1 MKRHS
6 ADSTN
11 NQVRKKPRVTESR
24 LTRSRSFFA
33 VLTVFAVTLSG
44 PVAASSD
51 AYPPMRFDHVSLDQ
65 GLSQSNV
72 FTILQDS
79 KGLMWFGTE
88 NGLNSYNGYDFKH
101 YRQERGN
108 PAALGSDFIYELAE
122 DAKGNLWVATNGGG
136 LAKMAAGDRSITSYR
151 HDPENSNSISN
162 DVVRALLLNADG
174 SMWLGTRGGG
184 LDLFD
189 PASGTFTH
197 HSFADSAADSGSPNE
212 IFELYADVEGSLW
225 IGSNR
230 GLARL
235 DAKSGDVVTY
245 RHDPENSASLSD
257 DRVRAIFED
266 SAGRMWIGTYG
277 GGLNRFDAA
286 NDGFVRHQHEEANTR
301 SIASNRVTSIFEDA
315 SKRLWVGTS
324 GGLNIVD
331 HKTESFI
338 HYAHDNTDGSS
349 LSDDDITALYQDR
362 GGMLW
367 VGTRYRGLSKWNP
380 DTWAYGLDTA
390 KEIAAGTERQP
401 NVTAFVT
408 DERGMLWV
416 GTFGDGL
423 NVMRGADGEI
433 TRYRHDPDAANGLS
447 DNRVMSL
454 LRDSYGDIWVGT
466 MTGGVN
472 RLHPATGE
480 VDVYRFDAE
489 DPTSLSAD
497 GVMALFEDSLGNIW
511 VGTFGGGISLF
522 DRRSGTFQRFQADT
536 AVEGSLSS
544 NRVTSFA
551 EDASGRIWVG
561 TDAGGLNLYDP
572 KSNRFHSF
580 RHDPRDPQS
589 LAADTVYAINIDKT
603 GGVWVGTRGGGLDR
617 VHGDTSAPSK
627 ILFENFSQSDGIA
640 NDVIYGIEFDKA
652 GQLWLS
658 TNYGIS
664 RLNPETREV
673 RNLHR
678 KDGLQSEEFN
688 FGAHYRSAN
697 GELFFGGHN
706 GFNSFQPDALPIK
719 SQAPPLMLTGVF
731 NGNDP
736 LRAEPPTDAED
747 GIDIGHNED
756 SISFE
761 FAALDY
767 ASPEHNS
774 YRYKL
779 EGFDREWIDLGNR
792 RRVTYTD
799 LNDGQYVL
807 RVQAANSAGVWNEAG
822 LALPV
827 RVQAAPW
834 DTWWAYLGY
843 TAIALQ
849 IGLAL
854 WLGHRRRIR
863 REEEYSQQLEFEVR
877 HRTQSLLDRNKQLND
892 MNRSLQRS
900 NLSDPLTGLRNRR
913 FVFEEVSRDLEV
925 ARRKLGNER
934 MGVDARGIAD
944 LVFMMIDLDNFK
956 PINDT
961 FGHAAGDKML
971 LQVRDVLLGACRHSD
986 FVVRWGGD
994 EFVVIAKQAMPGE
1007 SEALAERIRSQIAA
1021 HNFALDEGQL
1031 VRTTCSIGFAQYPL
1045 FRNKDDDADL
1055 DRILGLADDL
1065 MYEAK
1070 KRRNAWA
1077 GLLSPNEAVTS
1088 FEYDHDSVD
1097 PKSLLF
1103 RARRA
1108 GTQDKPFR
1116 DENDSPRLAVVR

>member
-1 MKRHS
+1 VKRYSEKKTGIRGDAATKS
-6 ADSTN
+6 AA
-11 NQVRKKPRVTESR
+11 PRII
-24 LTRSRSFFA
+24 RSRSFFA
-33 VLTVFAVTLSG
+33 VLTVFAVSLSG
-44 PVAASSD
+44 PVAAADS
-51 AYPPMRFDHVSLDQ
+51 YPPMRFDHVSLDE

-79 KGLMWFGTE
+79 QGLMWFGTE
-88 NGLNSYNGYDFKH
+88 NGLNSYNGYEFTH

-108 PAALGSDFIYELAE
+108 PAALGSDFIYEIVE
-122 DAKGNLWVATNGGG
+122 DADGNLWIATNGGG
-136 LAKMAAGDRSITSYR
+136 LARMDAKDRSIVSYR
-151 HDPENSNSISN
+151 HQPGDKSTISSNVI
-162 DVVRALLLNADG
+162 RALLLNADG
-174 SMWLGTRGGG
+174 SLWLGTRGGG
-184 LDLFD
+184 LDLLD
-189 PASGTFTH
+189 PATGKVTH
-197 HSFADSAADSGSPNE
+197 HAFAEAGDDSGSPNE
-212 IFELYADVEGSLW
+212 IFELHAGNDGRLW

-235 DAKSGDVVTY
+235 DRQSGEVITY
-245 RHDPENSASLSD
+245 RHDASNPTSLSD

-266 SAGRMWIGTYG
+266 SAGRLWVGTYG
-277 GGLNRFDAA
+277 GGLNRLDPAKQS
-286 NDGFVRHQHEEANTR
+286 FVRYQHDAGNSR

-315 SKRLWVGTS
+315 ANRLWVGTS

-331 HKTESFI
+331 YKTGSFSRFQ
-338 HYAHDNTDGSS
+338 HDNTDRSS

-380 DTWAYGLDTA
+380 DTWAFGLDTA
-390 KEIAAGTERQP
+390 KTIVAGAERQP
-401 NVTAFVT
+401 NVTSFVT
-408 DERGMLWV
+408 DDRGMLWV

-423 NVMRGADGEI
+423 NVMRGNNGEV
-433 TRYRHDPDAANGLS
+433 TRYRNDPDVAGGLS

-454 LRDSYGDIWVGT
+454 LRDSYGDIWIGT

-472 RLHPATGE
+472 RLNPASGKI
-480 VDVYRFDAE
+480 DVFRHIAD

-497 GVMALFEDSLGNIW
+497 GIMALYEDSLGRIW
-511 VGTFGGGISLF
+511 VGTFGGGISRY
-522 DRRSGTFQRFQADT
+522 DRRSGEFQRYQADKT
-536 AVEGSLSS
+536 NDGALSS

-551 EDASGRIWVG
+551 EDTSGRMWVG

-572 KSNRFHSF
+572 KTDRFHTF
-580 RHDPRDPQS
+580 RHDPEDPQS

-603 GGVWVGTRGGGLDR
+603 GTVWVGTRGGGLDR
-617 VHGDTSAPSK
+617 VHGSASAPAK
-627 ILFENFSQSDGIA
+627 ILFENFSQSDGLA
-640 NDVIYGIEFDKA
+640 NDVIYGIQFDNN
-652 GQLWLS
+652 GHLWLS

-664 RLNPETREV
+664 RLNPETRSV

-706 GFNSFQPDALPIK
+706 GFNSFQPDALPIR
-719 SQAPPLMLTGVF
+719 SEAPPLMLTGVY
-731 NGNDP
+731 NGNEP
-736 LRAEPPTDAED
+736 LRAEPPSGTDD
-747 GIDIGHNED
+747 GIELNHNDD
-756 SISFE
+756 SVSFE

-767 ASPEHNS
+767 ASPAHNS

-779 EGFDREWIDLGNR
+779 EGFDRDWIDLGNR
-792 RRVTYTD
+792 RRITYTD
-799 LNDGQYVL
+799 LNDGKYIL

-827 RVQAAPW
+827 RVKPAPW

-843 TAIALQ
+843 AAMVLQ
-849 IGLAL
+849 LGLAL

-892 MNRSLQRS
+892 MNRSLQQS

-913 FVFEEVSRDLEV
+913 FVFEEVSRDLAV
-925 ARRKLGNER
+925 ARRRQSNER
-934 MGVDARGIAD
+934 LGMDSRGIAD

-971 LQVRDVLLGACRHSD
+971 LQVRDVLLSACRPSD

-994 EFVVIAKQAMPGE
+994 EFVIIAKQAMPGE
-1007 SEALAERIRSQIAA
+1007 SEALAERIRSRIAA
-1021 HNFALDEGQL
+1021 QNFLLDEGQL

-1077 GLLSPNEAVTS
+1077 GLLSPNEAATS
-1088 FEYDHDSVD
+1088 FDYDHDSVD

-1108 GTQDKPFR
+1108 DTQDRPSQ
-1116 DENDSPRLAVVR
+1116 DDSESPRLAVVR